1 MKAGDF
7 VTIIRT
13 DFCSP
18 IFGKIVKTGIDNVL
32 VKVFGDYY
40 WFPND
45 AVKVI

>member
-7 VTIIRT
+7 VSIIHT
-13 DFCSP
+13 DFSPP
-18 IFGKIVKTGIDNVL
+18 IFGKIVKTDIDNVL
-32 VKVFGDYY
+32 VKVFSNYY